1 MDDQTF
7 FNPKTNKSFSY
18 CDHKLILAIKDNEV
32 VGRCMG
38 LIHHKYN
45 AEHNEKCGRFS
56 FIETYN
62 DQEVFHALTD
72 YIAKWSKA
80 NGMNKLVGPL
90 GFSDKDPQGF
100 LFEGYDEVNVIAT
113 NCNFPYLTEFCEKE
127 GFTKKADLVEY
138 KIEIPDKFPPIY
150 DKIAE
155 RFKQNNQ
162 NIRIAEYKRKTQFRP
177 VIRPVLTL
185 INETFTDIYGFT
197 PFSEKDMDDYANR
210 YIFLLDPH
218 FIKVALNEKNE
229 VIGNIIAMPDISD
242 GVKKCRGRL
251 LPFGFLDVLAAS
263 RKTKRLVLLLGSIH
277 PRYQGRGIEVMMG
290 IKMLESAKK
299 FGKTVIDSHLELE
312 NNTKVRAEMERM
324 GGVVY
329 KRYRIYQKDL

>member
-1 MDDQTF
+1 
-7 FNPKTNKSFSY
+7 
-18 CDHKLILAIKDNEV
+18 V
-32 VGRCMG
+32 
-38 LIHHKYN
+38 
-45 AEHNEKCGRFS
+45 
-56 FIETYN
+56 
-62 DQEVFHALTD
+62 
-72 YIAKWSKA
+72 AKWSKEK
-80 NGMNKLVGPL
+80 GMTKIVGPL

-100 LFEGYDEVNVIAT
+100 LFEGYDEVNVIAS
-113 NCNFPYLTEFCEKE
+113 NCNFPYMTEFCEKE

-155 RFKQNNQ
+155 RLSRNHQ

-177 VIRPVLTL
+177 IIRPVLTL
-185 INETFTDIYGFT
+185 INKTFTEIYGFT
-197 PFSEKDMDDYANR
+197 PFSEKDMDDFANR

-218 FIKVALNEKNE
+218 FIKVAFNEKNE

-251 LPFGFLDVLAAS
+251 LPFGFLDVLKAS
-263 RKTKRLVLLLGSIH
+263 RKTNRLVLLLGSID
-277 PRYQGRGIEVMMG
+277 PRYQGRGIDVIMG

-299 FGKTVIDSHLELE
+299 YGKIMIDSHLELE
-312 NNTKVRAEMERM
+312 NNTRVRSEMERM

-329 KRYRIYQKDL
+329 KRYRIYQKDI